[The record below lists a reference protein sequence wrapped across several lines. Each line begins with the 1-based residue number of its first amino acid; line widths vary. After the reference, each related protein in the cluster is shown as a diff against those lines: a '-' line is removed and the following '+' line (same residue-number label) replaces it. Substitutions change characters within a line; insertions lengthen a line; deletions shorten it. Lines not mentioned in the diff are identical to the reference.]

1 MFIGSM
7 NSEMRNVINEL
18 CDRWGNREVYVGCSG
33 NFVIERI
40 LFERG
45 ITKIHSND
53 VSLYSCLLG
62 DYLAGKDL
70 KVEIKDDTFLWLGK
84 YMKGG
89 VDSIAAILL
98 FGQLSNF
105 LNREEP
111 FFVRMRNEYMAEFDK
126 LHKSSV
132 EKISKSIGELKITD
146 MYHGDVCDFIK
157 NAPKDAVVISY
168 PPTYKAGYEKIYK
181 KIDATFEWERP
192 SYKMFDD
199 ESFDAMLEEMQRK
212 KTWVI
217 AKDASQEKLGD
228 NLIAKVQTTMRSKP
242 VYMYSNEKLSKLI
255 MPNIKSE
262 ILKIP
267 RLKSE
272 ITGDIKIIKLKKM
285 QFDGLRAQYLGKN
298 IVPAQTD
305 FAYGLID
312 NGRLLGVLAF
322 GKPKI
327 DILPNMVY
335 MMSDFCVSESVYRRL
350 SKLVAGIALTEE
362 LGCLL
367 EQNFRR
373 RVDYI
378 VTTAFTE
385 KGASMKYRGLY
396 DVQSRKE
403 GKITYC
409 AKSKKWT
416 MKECFEW
423 WMNKHGHEL
432 KE

>member
-18 CDRWGNREVYVGCSG
+18 CDRWENREVYVGCSG

-40 LFERG
+40 LFARG

-70 KVEIKDDTFLWLGK
+70 KVEIKDDSFLWLEK

-168 PPTYKAGYEKIYK
+168 PPTYKAG
-181 KIDATFEWERP
+181 A
-192 SYKMFDD
+192 
-199 ESFDAMLEEMQRK
+199 
-212 KTWVI
+212 V
-217 AKDASQEKLGD
+217 
-228 NLIAKVQTTMRSKP
+228 
-242 VYMYSNEKLSKLI
+242 
-255 MPNIKSE
+255 
-262 ILKIP
+262 
-267 RLKSE
+267 
-272 ITGDIKIIKLKKM
+272 
-285 QFDGLRAQYLGKN
+285 RA
-298 IVPAQTD
+298 V
-305 FAYGLID
+305 
-312 NGRLLGVLAF
+312 
-322 GKPKI
+322 
-327 DILPNMVY
+327 
-335 MMSDFCVSESVYRRL
+335 
-350 SKLVAGIALTEE
+350 
-362 LGCLL
+362 
-367 EQNFRR
+367 FRR
-373 RVDYI
+373 
-378 VTTAFTE
+378 E
-385 KGASMKYRGLY
+385 K
-396 DVQSRKE
+396 
-403 GKITYC
+403 
-409 AKSKKWT
+409 
-416 MKECFEW
+416 
-423 WMNKHGHEL
+423 
-432 KE
+432 